1 MGEPD
6 TRRSSRARTAQSQPQ
21 APSSSSSTSGRAER
35 TSRSSTNKTSSPQLT
50 TPAPSTTA
58 SEPPDDASVNGTET
72 VVRTLRS
79 RARDGNNSD
88 RDRATAPSADSA
100 DMASSENDMQDDDE
114 SVRCICGF
122 DEYPGPPVLKDDP
135 KNPSKDAVDIDPFL
149 AADVP
154 DEVAGFFLQ
163 CDVCKVWQHGGCVG
177 ILNAASSPEEYFCEE
192 CRKDLHKISTASNG
206 QRYSHY
212 LPVSRQSRSTSRQTA
227 PREKEGAKSPKP
239 REARSGKSAP
249 ALASSKRRSTLNSRG
264 VYDEEEELR
273 RAIEASKEDA
283 PPDEQEAAGARRPK
297 RGRSNS
303 EEKPE
308 ATKRQRTSSRSPSPA
323 DESAI
328 QDDSDEAP
336 VRNGSNKNK
345 TRIAVVRNQREKT
358 EKEEREKQKVE
369 AANKRKSRAERRRAE
384 GTDLAGFVEPACVQ
398 PVISKLIETV
408 CTDSDPSEET
418 PLVTRVVVRSEI
430 PPPPPPRNIS
440 PPQPTPD
447 KPEKNT
453 ASKAKKQG
461 SRKKGRNQYTK
472 DRDRSP
478 GRSQSRDVPDQGSG
492 NANSRPRNARSHAKQ
507 DKDREMSWIDMERR
521 IAYWTDFAQ
530 RVEQDI
536 GVERDPAPQ
545 DKGSESKETE
555 KESDKSKEA
564 DKEKAASVNGHDAPA
579 LPPPAGAAPVNGGS
593 PLKNVVVG
601 PGAAGNAPTIAIT
614 NGEAPEDRKKKDDD
628 MNIHARL
635 DFIKNRIKSWH
646 TTYGVETRS

>member
-1 MGEPD
+1 MGESD

-50 TPAPSTTA
+50 TPAPSTSA

-72 VVRTLRS
+72 AVRTLRS
-79 RARDGNNSD
+79 RARDSNNSD
-88 RDRATAPSADSA
+88 RDRAAAASADSA
-100 DMASSENDMQDDDE
+100 DMASSENEMQDDDE

-122 DEYPGPPVLKDDP
+122 DEYPGPPVLKDDA
-135 KNPSKDAVDIDPFL
+135 KNPSKDAADIDPFL

-227 PREKEGAKSPKP
+227 PREKEGAKSPKQ

-283 PPDEQEAAGARRPK
+283 PPDEQDSAGSRRPK

-308 ATKRQRTSSRSPSPA
+308 ATKRQRTGSISPSPP

-328 QDDSDEAP
+328 QDDSDDAP
-336 VRNGSNKNK
+336 VRNGSTKNK
-345 TRIAVVRNQREKT
+345 ARIAVVRSQREKT

-384 GTDLAGFVEPACVQ
+384 
-398 PVISKLIETV
+398 
-408 CTDSDPSEET
+408 DSDPSEET
-418 PLVTRVVVRSEI
+418 PLATRVVVRSEI
-430 PPPPPPRNIS
+430 PPPPPPPRNVS

-447 KPEKNT
+447 KPEKNAT
-453 ASKAKKQG
+453 SKAKKQG

-478 GRSQSRDVPDQGSG
+478 GRSQSRDVPDHGAGS
-492 NANSRPRNARSHAKQ
+492 ANSRPRNARSHAKQ
-507 DKDREMSWIDMERR
+507 DKDKDMSWIDMERR

-536 GVERDPAPQ
+536 GIDREPAPQ
-545 DKGSESKETE
+545 DKSSENKEAEKENDSSKETE
-555 KESDKSKEA
+555 KEKD
-564 DKEKAASVNGHDAPA
+564 ASVNGDSAST
-579 LPPPAGAAPVNGGS
+579 LLPPAGAAPVNGGS

-601 PGAAGNAPTIAIT
+601 LGAAGKAPTIAIT
-614 NGEAPEDRKKKDDD
+614 NGETSEEKKKKESD
-628 MNIHARL
+628 MNIHERL

>member
-1 MGEPD
+1 M
-6 TRRSSRARTAQSQPQ
+6 
-21 APSSSSSTSGRAER
+21 
-35 TSRSSTNKTSSPQLT
+35 
-50 TPAPSTTA
+50 
-58 SEPPDDASVNGTET
+58 
-72 VVRTLRS
+72 RTLRS

-88 RDRATAPSADSA
+88 RDRAAAASADSA
-100 DMASSENDMQDDDE
+100 DMASSENEMQDDDE

-206 QRYSHY
+206 QQYSHY

-227 PREKEGAKSPKP
+227 PREKEGAKSPKQ

-308 ATKRQRTSSRSPSPA
+308 ATKRQRTGSRSPSPA

-345 TRIAVVRNQREKT
+345 PRIAVVRNQREKT
-358 EKEEREKQKVE
+358 EKEEREKQKAE

-384 GTDLAGFVEPACVQ
+384 
-398 PVISKLIETV
+398 
-408 CTDSDPSEET
+408 DSDPSEET
-418 PLVTRVVVRSEI
+418 PLATRVVVRSEI
-430 PPPPPPRNIS
+430 PPPPPRNIS

-478 GRSQSRDVPDQGSG
+478 GRSQSRDVPDHGAG

-507 DKDREMSWIDMERR
+507 DKDKEMSWIDMERR

-536 GVERDPAPQ
+536 GIERDPAPQ
-545 DKGSESKETE
+545 DKSGESKEAE
-555 KESDKSKEA
+555 KESDKGKQVE
-564 DKEKAASVNGHDAPA
+564 KEKDASVNGDGAPA
-579 LPPPAGAAPVNGGS
+579 LPAPAGAAPVNGGS
-593 PLKNVVVG
+593 PLKNIVVG
-601 PGAAGNAPTIAIT
+601 PGAVGNAPTIAIT
-614 NGEAPEDRKKKDDD
+614 NGEAPENGKKKDGD
-628 MNIHARL
+628 MNIHERL
-635 DFIKNRIKSWH
+635 DFIKSRIKSWH
-646 TTYGVETRS
+646 TTYGIETRS